1 MIKLKRKQLFKKKKK
16 LTQVYASQHV
26 ESVTYLWNQDNLME
40 SKLNKIM
47 KINSQ
52 TNLILKGKLKK
63 NEWKKNP
70 SQPLWARR
78 IHDPRH
84 EIDMTQKKRKLKN
97 KECQSPT
104 NLILRGEIKK

>member
-1 MIKLKRKQLFKKKKK
+1 M
-16 LTQVYASQHV
+16 
-26 ESVTYLWNQDNLME
+26 
-40 SKLNKIM
+40 
-47 KINSQ
+47 
-52 TNLILKGKLKK
+52 
-63 NEWKKNP
+63 NEKKNP

-97 KECQSPT
+97 KECQSPA